1 MRDKII
7 EATAAMLVE
16 HGTQASMARIASRAG
31 VATGSLY
38 NHFENK
44 DVLIR
49 AVYDDL
55 ARDIEQNLVAGDMP
69 EASAPARLEHYIDNQ
84 IRFFWAHPE
93 RASLFEYLSNVPL
106 LPGDEVLVSFE
117 RTSLF
122 IRELL
127 QELQRDGWLIDG
139 DVSVMGGFIGGA
151 IRNTLK
157 WQRML
162 GSELTD
168 AKRTQLREMCLQ
180 SVRRDQ

>member
-1 MRDKII
+1 MRDKIL

-55 ARDIEQNLVAGDMP
+55 ARVVEENLVSGDAPDAGAP
-69 EASAPARLEHYIDNQ
+69 ERLALYIDNQ
-84 IRFFWAHPE
+84 INFFWAQPE
-93 RASLFEYLSNVPL
+93 RAKLFEYLSNVPL
-106 LPGDEVLVSFE
+106 LPADEVLSSFE
-117 RTSLF
+117 RTTRF
-122 IRELL
+122 IGDLLREL
-127 QELQRDGWLIDG
+127 QADGWLIDG

-162 GSELTD
+162 GADLTD
-168 AKRTQLREMCLQ
+168 EKRSQLRNMCLQ
-180 SVRRDQ
+180 SLQRSQ

>member
-1 MRDKII
+1 MRDKIL

-38 NHFENK
+38 NHFANK

-55 ARDIEQNLVAGDMP
+55 ARAIEDNLVAGDVPDAEPM
-69 EASAPARLEHYIDNQ
+69 ERLTIYIDNQ
-84 IRFFWAHPE
+84 ITFFWTHPE
-93 RASLFEYLSNVPL
+93 RAILFEYLSNVPL
-106 LPGDEVLVSFE
+106 LPGDEVLSSFE
-117 RTSLF
+117 RTTMF
-122 IRELL
+122 IGDLLREL
-127 QELQRDGWLIDG
+127 QAGGWLIEG

-157 WQRML
+157 WQRTMDA
-162 GSELTD
+162 ELTD
-168 AKRTQLREMCLQ
+168 EKRQQLLDMCLKSLQ
-180 SVRRDQ
+180 RDQ

>member
-1 MRDKII
+1 
-7 EATAAMLVE
+7 MLVE

-44 DVLIR
+44 EVLIR

-55 ARDIEQNLVAGDMP
+55 ARVVEDNLVAGDLP
-69 EASAPARLEHYIDNQ
+69 GASAPDRLAQYIDNQ
-84 IRFFWAHPE
+84 ISFFWAHPE
-93 RASLFEYLSNVPL
+93 RAILFEYLSNVPL
-106 LPGDEVLVSFE
+106 LPGEEVLSSFE
-117 RTSLF
+117 RTTRF
-122 IRELL
+122 IGDLLREL
-127 QELQRDGWLIDG
+127 QADGWLIDG

-162 GSELTD
+162 GEELTEE
-168 AKRTQLREMCLQ
+168 KRTQMREMCLQ
-180 SVRRDQ
+180 SLRRQ

>member
-1 MRDKII
+1 MRDKIL

-55 ARDIEQNLVAGDMP
+55 ARDVEQNLIVGDLPDANAP
-69 EASAPARLEHYIDNQ
+69 ERLARYIDNQ
-84 IRFFWAHPE
+84 IAYFWANPQ
-93 RASLFEYLSNVPL
+93 RAMLFDYLSNVPL
-106 LPGDEVLVSFE
+106 LPVDEVLNSFE
-117 RTSLF
+117 RTSRF

-162 GSELTD
+162 GADLTD
-168 AKRTQLREMCLQ
+168 AKCTQLREMCLQ
-180 SVRRDQ
+180 SLRRDQ